1 MTARRVQLLS
11 VTVVAACVAVL
22 AQDLVVRR
30 VGEELRVAAPR
41 LHFLTG
47 KPLERMRNGASV
59 TYDMQVIVYADN
71 KQVILRRGFERFVIS
86 YDLWEETFS
95 VARVRSAR
103 ASAAHLSASAAEAWC
118 LDNLAVPTTGLS
130 TDRPVYVRLEVR
142 ALEQRDRRRIDD
154 EEGLSLNRLIDIFS
168 RVGAPAPGTS
178 WRAEAGPVQ
187 LQNLKP

>member
-11 VTVVAACVAVL
+11 VTVAAACVAVL
-22 AQDLVVRR
+22 AQDVAVRR
-30 VGEELRVAAPR
+30 VGEELRVGAPR

-59 TYDMQVIVYADN
+59 TYDMQVVVFAEN

-95 VARVRSAR
+95 VVGVRSTR
-103 ASAAHLSASAAEAWC
+103 ASAAHLSASAAESWC
-118 LDNLAVPTTGLS
+118 LDHIAVPIAGLS
-130 TDRPVYVRLEVR
+130 TDRPLFVRLDVR
-142 ALEQRDRRRIDD
+142 ALEPRDRRRVDE
-154 EEGLSLNRLIDIFS
+154 EEGLSLGRLIDIFS

-178 WRAEAGPVQ
+178 WRAEAGPLQ